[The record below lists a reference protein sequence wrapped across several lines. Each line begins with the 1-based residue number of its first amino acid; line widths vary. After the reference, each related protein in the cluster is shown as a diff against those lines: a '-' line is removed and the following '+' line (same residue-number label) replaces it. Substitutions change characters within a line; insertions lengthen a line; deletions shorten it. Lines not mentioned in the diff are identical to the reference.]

1 MFNLYLQLGFEHLLD
16 LAAYDH
22 LLFVMAL
29 TVVYQIA
36 EWKKLLVLVTAFTL
50 GHSITLALAVLDIIQ
65 FPANNIEWLIPITI
79 LLTAAYNLWTVNRKN
94 SDLDTQGNNL
104 TVKYISTLFFG
115 LIHGMGFSNFFKS
128 ALMPGEEH
136 LLIWQLLAFNLGL
149 EMGQLVV
156 VGIVMLLNFLILNL
170 LSIKK
175 QSWITV
181 VNTVIMGFCIWIIR
195 GLIE

>member
-65 FPANNIEWLIPITI
+65 FPANIIEWLIPITI
-79 LLTAAYNLWTVNRKN
+79 LLMAAYNLWTVNRKN